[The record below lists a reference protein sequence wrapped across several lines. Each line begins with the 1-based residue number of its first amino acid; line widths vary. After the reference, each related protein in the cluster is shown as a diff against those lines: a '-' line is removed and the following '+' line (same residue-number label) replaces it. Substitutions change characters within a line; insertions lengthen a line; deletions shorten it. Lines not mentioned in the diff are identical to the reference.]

1 MPLAIAEVTSNS
13 TQVPTV
19 AAPAVP
25 SEFPEIGGALFQVIP
40 VSVQLLSTVKT
51 EPPAVLASSTKSRN
65 RAAVTVPFRVGT
77 LNRR

>member
-1 MPLAIAEVTSNS
+1 MALPPLTAKLTGLPLAIAEVTSNS

-40 VSVQLLSTVKT
+40 VSVQLLPTVKAD
-51 EPPAVLASSTKSRN
+51 PPAVLASTTKSRN
-65 RAAVTVPFRVGT
+65 RQQ
-77 LNRR
+77 